1 MVQLSHPYMTTG
13 KTIALT
19 RWTFVCCVLVAQS
32 CPTLWDPVDCRRLCP
47 WDSPG
52 KTTGVGC
59 QGHSIICSSCL
70 PGHRLHLVLPS
81 LPNIDLQCCL
91 FKAHDSLG
99 ALNKNGRNNFFKK
112 SYCYFWLPCFFVV
125 SWPFSGHGARDS
137 HCGSF
142 PCFKAQALEHGL
154 SSRDTW
160 AQLLSSMWDLPGPE
174 IEPMSPSLPGR
185 ILTTGPPGKY

>member
-1 MVQLSHPYMTTG
+1 M
-13 KTIALT
+13 ALT

-112 SYCYFWLPCFFVV
+112 SYCKKKKKKNLIVIFGYPASLLF
-125 SWPFSGHGARDS
+125 
-137 HCGSF
+137 
-142 PCFKAQALEHGL
+142 HGL
-154 SSRDTW
+154 S
-160 AQLLSSMWDLPGPE
+160 LVMVLG
-174 IEPMSPSLPGR
+174 
-185 ILTTGPPGKY
+185 ILTAAASLVSKHRL

>member
-32 CPTLWDPVDCRRLCP
+32 CPTLWYPVDCRRLCP

-112 SYCYFWLPCFFVV
+112 ILLLFLATLLLCCFMAFLWSWCSGFSLRQLPLFQ
-125 SWPFSGHGARDS
+125 ST
-137 HCGSF
+137 GSR
-142 PCFKAQALEHGL
+142 A
-154 SSRDTW
+154 W
-160 AQLLSSMWDLPGPE
+160 AQ
-174 IEPMSPSLPGR
+174 
-185 ILTTGPPGKY
+185 